1 MAARLDVVGKIQ
13 QMYDAGKQPIP
24 YATFMRVFN
33 ELLQDRVKVVPWEPA
48 DELRE
53 HFRAVCMAVSAGVLD
68 VEDRGPQRIE
78 EFRTKVYPVWK
89 AKLPPEE
96 FKEYEQILEGAP
108 PGEEGPGRQ
117 EWFARAKAEQRS
129 RELSAKLGLKELE
142 TEEAAAPAAKEA
154 EPARQAPVRFADVN
168 ELCDAIRRG
177 DVEVRWDSA
186 RTEGD
191 IARYGFQGVEVVAR
205 VARRGQKEYVVLTA
219 GLGRLAVRNPE
230 ERIDEFAA
238 EMRYRRRA
246 DYAYVRR
253 DEEFVYTMRV
263 GPNTTNVA
271 CTSVEAGGEDDIIRR
286 IEKLH
291 WDLGELV
298 ERMRSSAR

>member
-1 MAARLDVVGKIQ
+1 MIGNIQRLYDEGKW
-13 QMYDAGKQPIP
+13 PVP
-24 YATFMRVFN
+24 YATFMHVFN
-33 ELLQDRVKVVPWEPA
+33 ELLQDPVKVVPWEPA

-53 HFRAVCMAVSAGVLD
+53 YFRAACMAAQAGVSDL
-68 VEDRGPQRIE
+68 EDRGPQRIE

-96 FKEYEQILEGAP
+96 FKEYEQILK
-108 PGEEGPGRQ
+108 GPLPSKEDPADP
-117 EWFARAKAEQRS
+117 EWLTQSKAEQRA
-129 RELSAKLGLKELE
+129 RELSTQLGLKELE

-154 EPARQAPVRFADVN
+154 EPARQAPARFAHVN

-177 DVEVRWDSA
+177 DVEVRWNSA

-191 IARYGFQGVEVVAR
+191 IGRYGFHDVEVIAR
-205 VARRGQKEYVVLTA
+205 MAKRGEKEYVVLTA
-219 GLGRLAVRNPE
+219 GLGRMAVQNPE
-230 ERIDEFAA
+230 ERIDQFAA
-238 EMRYRRRA
+238 EMRYHRKA
-246 DYAYVRR
+246 AYAYVRT
-253 DEEFVYTMRV
+253 DEGLVYTLRV

-271 CTSVEAGGEDDIIRR
+271 CTSEEAGGEDEIIHR

-298 ERMRSSAR
+298 ERMHSSAR